1 MYIYI
6 YTRIYVYT
14 RVSYMFQGSGFAAP
28 PPPGF
33 PQNLRN
39 FEDSD
44 LMPAM
49 SSWQK
54 LDVTS
59 C

>member
-6 YTRIYVYT
+6 YIYVYFPGF
-14 RVSYMFQGSGFAAP
+14 RVRAPPP

-33 PQNLRN
+33 PQNFRN

>member
-6 YTRIYVYT
+6 YIYVYVPGF
-14 RVSYMFQGSGFAAP
+14 RVRAP

-33 PQNLRN
+33 PQNFRN